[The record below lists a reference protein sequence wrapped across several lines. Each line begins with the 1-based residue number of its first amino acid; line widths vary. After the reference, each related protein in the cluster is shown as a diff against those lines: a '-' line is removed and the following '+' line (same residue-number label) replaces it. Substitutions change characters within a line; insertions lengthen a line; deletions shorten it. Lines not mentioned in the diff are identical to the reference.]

1 MIELENPKEDLNEL
15 IKHILIKSDLSI
27 YVKDYIKK
35 LKIDRM
41 ANKKFILISFGKGAS
56 SMVNGAIEMLN
67 DKIEGGVVVIPKGTK
82 RPKGNLEVIE
92 SSHPIPDENSIKAA
106 DSIIEW
112 TKIRGNVGFLFLISG
127 GGSSLV
133 EKPLRP
139 ITLDDLKELNKILL
153 NSGASIS
160 EINTVRKHVSQIKGG
175 RLATFVYPKKAYGL
189 YASDVPGDILDQIAS
204 GPTVPDTTTFNDA
217 FNVIINYNLKESI
230 PKSVLKVLIDGVNR
244 KIRDTPKPNDKIFKK
259 IKNEIIA
266 KNESILKHISKLLK
280 GKGYK
285 TIILTSRIEGE
296 SKDVG
301 YALASITLDS
311 INKGL
316 PLRPPIALI
325 LGGETSVTVKG
336 KGIGGR
342 NMELALAWGLKVNEQ
357 ISYKRAA
364 ILAFATDGIDGPT
377 DSAGTLLS
385 SEDINY
391 IKSLGID
398 IKKELK
404 DNNSYYVLNKA
415 GLLIKTGPTGSNLN
429 NIIVVAIK

>member
-1 MIELENPKEDLNEL
+1 MNPKDDLKEIIN
-15 IKHILIKSDLSI
+15 HILMKSDLSI
-27 YVKDYIKK
+27 YVKKDLKK
-35 LKIDRM
+35 LKIDF
-41 ANKKFILISFGKGAS
+41 NKKFILISFGKGAS
-56 SMVNGAIEMLN
+56 SMTNGAIEILN
-67 DKIEGGVVVIPKGTK
+67 DKIDGGVVVIPKGTEK
-82 RPKGNLEVIE
+82 PKGNLEVIE

-112 TKIRGNVGFLFLISG
+112 IKIKGKTDFLFLISG

-133 EKPLRP
+133 EKPLGN

-160 EINTVRKHVSQIKGG
+160 EINTVRKHISQIKGG
-175 RLATFVYPKKAYGL
+175 RLAALVYPKKAYGL
-189 YASDVPGDILDQIAS
+189 YASDVPGDIIDQIAS

-217 FNVIINYNLKESI
+217 FNVITNYNLKDFI
-230 PKSVLKVLIDGVNR
+230 PKSVLNVLIDGING
-244 KIRDTPKPNDKIFKK
+244 KIKETPKPNDKVFKK
-259 IKNEIIA
+259 IKNKIIA
-266 KNESILKHISKLLK
+266 KNVLILKHVSKLMRS
-280 GKGYK
+280 KGYK

-296 SKDVG
+296 SKDIG

-311 INKGL
+311 LNKGI
-316 PLRPPIALI
+316 PYRPPIALI

-336 KGIGGR
+336 NGLGGR
-342 NMELALAWGLKVNEQ
+342 NMELALAWGLKVNEYH
-357 ISYKRAA
+357 SSKRAA
-364 ILAFATDGIDGPT
+364 ILTFATDGIDGPT
-377 DSAGTLLS
+377 DSAGALLS
-385 SEDINY
+385 SEDIDY

-404 DNNSYYVLNKA
+404 NNNSYYVLKKA